1 MNEIKRQ
8 GTSSLIRV
16 NDLITAFVKSQY
28 SKVDQYKILKEINN
42 ILELEG
48 LKSSCT
54 QYSEILTFESIQAEL
69 SSINE
74 KESHRKRQGVY
85 YTPHDLVDFININLV
100 EIKAFLLILKSQMI
114 YYIKEKYLI
123 LLAEQENFYYLF

>member
-48 LKSSCT
+48 LKSSFT
-54 QYSEILTFESIQAEL
+54 QYSEILTFESIHL
-69 SSINE
+69 LMKRNHIVRGKVSII
-74 KESHRKRQGVY
+74 H
-85 YTPHDLVDFININLV
+85 H
-100 EIKAFLLILKSQMI
+100 MI
-114 YYIKEKYLI
+114 W
-123 LLAEQENFYYLF
+123 